1 MCVTDD
7 IAGGRRLAAGLGLLG
22 ALLVSL
28 ISPSHI
34 DANEAVA
41 NAEVFLDYSAED
53 ASLSVDG
60 TTWTVSSRGEQVIVD
75 AQTGDAVEFV
85 FRPAGE

>member
-1 MCVTDD
+1 MSVTNDV
-7 IAGGRRLAAGLGLLG
+7 ARGRRYAVGLGLLG

-28 ISPSHI
+28 LSPSHI
-34 DANEAVA
+34 DATEAVA
-41 NAEVFLDYSAED
+41 SAEVFLDHSADD
-53 ASLSVDG
+53 ASLSADG
-60 TTWTVSSRGEQVIVD
+60 SAWTVSSRGEQVVVD